1 MADTIDS
8 MPRPLVVS
16 APTARILADRRL
28 TIPSHVIITLTQ
40 IAVNG
45 HASTAIAN
53 DLTDSAGLAFTAACT
68 APTAQM
74 SMFTNPIT
82 EPILFAAVIAT
93 FHSAY
98 DTDPAVDENAPTIMP
113 CNALPIGSSIHGNS
127 FCSTASTTSPTTA
140 SQQRK
145 NEKRKGPAP
154 TAGRAR
160 KKGNGPRGQNR
171 ACVDANLTIAMAE
184 PSSIMPSAIH
194 TNTMPLYCCIVLLWI
209 ALDTTQENAAMIHA
223 AVATKMPKAHRPP
236 TMFDTR
242 LMNGKN
248 VQFGDTENPDRSLSV
263 NASTISDAVA
273 AIG

>member
-68 APTAQM
+68 APTAHM

-82 EPILFAAVIAT
+82 QPILFAAVIAT

-145 NEKRKGPAP
+145 NSKERKGPVP

-160 KKGNGPRGQNR
+160 RKKGTGPEVRTGP
-171 ACVDANLTIAMAE
+171 A
-184 PSSIMPSAIH
+184 
-194 TNTMPLYCCIVLLWI
+194 W
-209 ALDTTQENAAMIHA
+209 
-223 AVATKMPKAHRPP
+223 
-236 TMFDTR
+236 TR
-242 LMNGKN
+242 
-248 VQFGDTENPDRSLSV
+248 T
-263 NASTISDAVA
+263 
-273 AIG
+273 